1 MKRGFTL
8 IELMAVIVVIA
19 GIALVVVPSVDRS
32 INRSNQNAYK
42 VQISNI
48 ESAAKN
54 WYADALAGHIDGYTY
69 LSEGCVDKNDDG
81 VCDKNLPGNGE
92 GITITIKDLQDGNY
106 LGKEVE
112 NPLTKKPFPE
122 TTKIVITNNNET
134 YTYKVIEE

>member
-1 MKRGFTL
+1 MKKGFTL
-8 IELMAVIVVIA
+8 IELMAVIVIIA

-32 INRSNQNAYK
+32 INRANQNAYN

-48 ESAAKN
+48 QSAAKN
-54 WYADALAGHIDGYTY
+54 WYSDALVGRIEGYTY

-92 GITITIKDLQDGNY
+92 SITITLKDLKDGNY
-106 LGKEVE
+106 ISKDIE
-112 NPLTKKPFPE
+112 NPLTKKPFSD

-134 YTYKVIEE
+134 YTYKVVEE